1 MKTTYLPNNEHPAK
15 GGGGLNGAP
24 DLIELGKNIQR
35 WREQVGMTQEELG
48 MEIGADKGK
57 ISRYESGQM
66 VMKVDRL
73 FRIAEVLQVPLDEL
87 CPKWL
92 RRQEQTE
99 SRLYQL
105 AKMIQNLPAEKQDV
119 FFHAAE
125 AMVIGLPLTK

>member
-73 FRIAEVLQVPLDEL
+73 FQIAEVLQVPVDEL

-92 RRQEQTE
+92 RMQEWMVP
-99 SRLYQL
+99 RVYQL
-105 AKMIQNLPAEKQDV
+105 VKMIQELPMDKRDI
-119 FFHAAE
+119 FLCAAE
-125 AMVIGLPLTK
+125 AMVIGFHSAE

>member
-1 MKTTYLPNNEHPAK
+1 MKTADFPNTRYSPRERKAPIDN
-15 GGGGLNGAP
+15 P
-24 DLIELGKNIQR
+24 DLIEFGRNIQV
-35 WREQVGMTQEELG
+35 WRERIGMTQEELG

-73 FRIAEVLQVPLDEL
+73 FRIAEVLQVPLGEL
-87 CPKWL
+87 CPKCL
-92 RRQEQTE
+92 CRQEQTE

-105 AKMIQNLPAEKQDV
+105 AKMIQNLPAEKQNV

-125 AMVIGLPLTK
+125 AMAIGFQSTK